1 MTVKAKARGFT
12 LLEVMVA
19 GAIGLVA
26 MAGTTAAL
34 ASNSTVHETQVQKT
48 TALSVAENQMEDL
61 LVRLRTDTD
70 LQTGTWGPRYY
81 TGKGIVSSAP
91 SFFTVTWTIEENQP
105 LPNVRRIRVKA
116 AWNNA
121 GGSQKIELV
130 TERL

>member
-70 LQTGTWGPRYY
+70 LQTGTWAQASCSLGCHRAC
-81 TGKGIVSSAP
+81 TASLK
-91 SFFTVTWTIEENQP
+91 
-105 LPNVRRIRVKA
+105 K
-116 AWNNA
+116 
-121 GGSQKIELV
+121 
-130 TERL
+130 

>member
-1 MTVKAKARGFT
+1 MGYKPKARGFT
-12 LLEVMVA
+12 LIEVMVA

-34 ASNSTVHETQVQKT
+34 ASNSTVHETQIQKT

-81 TGKGIVSSAP
+81 NGKGIVTSSP
-91 SFFTVTWTIEENQP
+91 SFFTVTWTVEENQP
-105 LPNVRRIRVKA
+105 LPNVRRIKVKA
-116 AWNNA
+116 AWNNI
-121 GGSQKIELV
+121 GGAQKIELV